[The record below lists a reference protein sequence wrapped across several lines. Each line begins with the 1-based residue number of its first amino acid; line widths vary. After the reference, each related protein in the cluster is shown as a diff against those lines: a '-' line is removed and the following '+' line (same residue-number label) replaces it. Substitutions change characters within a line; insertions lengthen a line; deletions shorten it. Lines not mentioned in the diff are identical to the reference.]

1 MTSDPA
7 MSKTQ
12 RQIIYVAGYG
22 RSGSTLLD
30 TILANQPAVFGGGEL
45 TWLYQQILDNQSC
58 SCGEPLQACPFWIDV
73 QQKLAAQLPE
83 FDLTAA
89 AALTLSQ
96 ERWSSW
102 RTQAAAYTTLWDA
115 TWEAIAQASGRSMI
129 VDSSK
134 NSRLSRFRLEL
145 MLASKACEV
154 SVIHLVRDPRAV
166 MWSTARGSNRKL
178 ESGDNR
184 VSWLT
189 PYKGLVSWAYS
200 NSCVDYLQARY
211 PQMRLLRLRYEDF
224 VQQFAAS
231 VERLSDFLQLD
242 FGVAAEK
249 VQNEGHFDPGHG
261 VAGNRMRR
269 NTQIKLRYDD
279 EWSRRLPWYYRR
291 SSALVRPWMNRYGY
305 K

>member
-7 MSKTQ
+7 KPTAK

-30 TILANQPAVFGGGEL
+30 TVLANHPAVFGGGEL
-45 TWLYQQILDNQSC
+45 TWLYQQILENQTC
-58 SCGEPLQACPFWIDV
+58 SCGLPLHDCDFWNDV
-73 QQKLAAQLPE
+73 QHALSVRLPG

-96 ERWSSW
+96 ECWTSW
-102 RTQAAAYTTLWDA
+102 RSQAAAYTTLWDA
-115 TWEAIAQASGRSMI
+115 TWEAMVQVSGRTMI

-145 MLASKACEV
+145 LLASQAFDV

-178 ESGDNR
+178 EAGENR
-184 VSWLT
+184 VSWMT
-189 PYKGLVSWAYS
+189 PYKGLISWAYS
-200 NSCVDYLQARY
+200 NSCVDHLLARH
-211 PQMRLLRLRYEDF
+211 PHMRLLRLRYEDF
-224 VQQFAAS
+224 VQQFES
-231 VERLSDFLQLD
+231 TVERLSNFLDLD
-242 FGVAAEK
+242 FGVVANKVHAE
-249 VQNEGHFDPGHG
+249 EHLDPGHG